1 MASVGSGGDTSARL
15 QRVLSRLQNLPA
27 IALPTDY
34 PRPSGPG
41 KVVEAVEAV
50 NLSEQASLSLLK
62 LTLYN
67 ENEEELEESEQD
79 AQDRPS
85 AFQLLLAA
93 FVVLLHRYTGDT
105 DLVIA
110 SSSASKSDPLL
121 LRLSVDPS
129 DPFWAVVRRVQQ
141 VEKQAEEDAV
151 PFEAVAAALEANAD
165 AEIASRPIFRV
176 RFFDE
181 TDAPHATFVN
191 ATGPTSDLTITVGL
205 ARGAPGTS
213 TPASSRASLTPRI
226 ALRITYNALL
236 FAPARISFI
245 TEQLSVLLR
254 RVGASPV
261 ATIGAVPLLTPA
273 QRAHLPDPAADLHWC
288 DYKGAITDIF
298 SQNARIYPDRPCVVQ
313 YTPERARIVH
323 TYSTIRRASNI
334 LAHHLLQNGVQREEV
349 VTVYAHRSVDLV
361 IAVMAVLKAGATFSV
376 IGEIGLAIT
385 LPESNYNARSRLP
398 TCASDHLSP
407 SC

>member
-1 MASVGSGGDTSARL
+1 MRTDAASDDNARL

-34 PRPSGPG
+34 PRPTGPG
-41 KVVEAVEAV
+41 KVVEAVEAIE
-50 NLSEQASLSLLK
+50 LSQQVSLNLLK

-67 ENEEELEESEQD
+67 ENEDEQEDAEED
-79 AQDRPS
+79 VKDRPS

-93 FVVLLHRYTGDT
+93 FVVLLYRYTGDT
-105 DLVIA
+105 DLIIA

-151 PFEAVAAALEANAD
+151 PFEAVASALDANAD
-165 AEIASRPIFRV
+165 VETASRPIFRV

-205 ARGAPGTS
+205 ARGAAAATTEKS
-213 TPASSRASLTPRI
+213 LSSHASLAPRI
-226 ALRITYNALL
+226 VVRITYNALL
-236 FAPARISFI
+236 FAPARISFVM
-245 TEQLSVLLR
+245 EQLSALLR
-254 RVGASPV
+254 RVGAAPV
-261 ATIGAVPLLTPA
+261 STIGAVPLLTPA
-273 QRAHLPDPAADLHWC
+273 QRSRLPDPTADLHWC
-288 DYKGAITDIF
+288 DFKGAITDIF
-298 SQNARIYPDRPCVVQ
+298 SQNARIHPDRPCVIQ

-323 TYSTIRRASNI
+323 TYSIIRRASNI
-334 LAHHLLQNGVQREEV
+334 LAHHLLQKGVQREEV

-361 IAVMAVLKAGATFSV
+361 VAVMAVLKAGATFSV
-376 IGEIGLAIT
+376 IGT
-385 LPESNYNARSRLP
+385 LNAYI
-398 TCASDHLSP
+398 P
-407 SC
+407 SI

>member
-1 MASVGSGGDTSARL
+1 MANVAVNDGASARL

-50 NLSEQASLSLLK
+50 ELSEQASLSLLK

-67 ENEEELEESEQD
+67 ENEEDDESVEES
-79 AQDRPS
+79 AKDRPS

-105 DLVIA
+105 DLIIA

-121 LRLSVDPS
+121 LRLSVDPA
-129 DPFWAVVRRVQQ
+129 DPFWAIVRRVQQ

-151 PFEAVAAALEANAD
+151 PFEAVADALEANAD
-165 AEIASRPIFRV
+165 AETASRPIFRV

-205 ARGAPGTS
+205 ARGAAGANAV
-213 TPASSRASLTPRI
+213 PAQSLSSHASLAPRI

-245 TEQLSVLLR
+245 VEQLSVLLR
-254 RVGASPV
+254 RVGSAPV
-261 ATIGAVPLLTPA
+261 LTVGAVPLLTPA
-273 QRAHLPDPAADLHWC
+273 QRARLPDPAADLHWC

-298 SQNARIYPDRPCVVQ
+298 SQNARIHPDRPCVIQ
-313 YTPERARIVH
+313 YTPERERIVH

-361 IAVMAVLKAGATFSV
+361 VAVMAVLKAGATFSV
-376 IGEIGLAIT
+376 IGDLHVT
-385 LPESNYNARSRLP
+385 
-398 TCASDHLSP
+398 TP
-407 SC
+407 S